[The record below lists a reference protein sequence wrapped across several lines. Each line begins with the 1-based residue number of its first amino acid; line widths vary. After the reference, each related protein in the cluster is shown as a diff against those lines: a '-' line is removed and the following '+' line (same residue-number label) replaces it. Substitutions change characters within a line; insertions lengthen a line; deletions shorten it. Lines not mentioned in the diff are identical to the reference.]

1 MEFNVSLNGVNG
13 RNRARPSRQLTHAQ
27 SDAMG
32 NKTHVLITAL
42 TQSSYSRAGGSN
54 SAVVR
59 PFPKMGGPGVLPR
72 KILEK
77 YCLLVHSGT
86 I

>member
-42 TQSSYSRAGGSN
+42 TQSSYSQESSKNEN
-54 SAVVR
+54 S
-59 PFPKMGGPGVLPR
+59 PP
-72 KILEK
+72 
-77 YCLLVHSGT
+77 T
-86 I
+86 IH